1 MPEKWKASAMIQKK
15 IQSAIGLMS
24 GTSFDGIDIAWIE
37 TDGEACVRPLAFEAF
52 PYSDMERETVRL
64 ALGRREKGAE
74 TEAAE
79 RIVTERHIACLQQF
93 MEKNTLQPGQIDVI
107 GFHGQT
113 VFHDPAR
120 KFTWQIGGSQALADA
135 CGIPV
140 VGQMRVADVQAGGQG
155 APLLPLYHRALT
167 YELDKPLVVLN
178 IGGVSNIT
186 WIGEGAI
193 LAFDCGPGNA
203 LLDDFVLKRIGQSY
217 DKDGALAVKGQGDAT
232 RVKDWLAHPYFFLK
246 PPKSLDR
253 DAWRHADV
261 SDLSDADGAA
271 TLLEFTVRSIEKGL
285 TLCAL
290 PPRSIHVT
298 GGGRLNGQLMK
309 RLQAVFQFPV
319 APVEALGW
327 NGDAIE
333 AQGFAYLA
341 VRSLLGLPL
350 TEPGTTGVPKPLTGG
365 VLYRPNS

>member
-1 MPEKWKASAMIQKK
+1 MIQKK

-37 TDGEACVRPLAFEAF
+37 TDGQAYVRPVAFEAF
-52 PYSDMERETVRL
+52 PYSERDRAAIRA
-64 ALGRREKGAE
+64 ALGRREKGPE
-74 TEAAE
+74 TEEAE
-79 RIVTERHIACLQQF
+79 RLVTERHIAYLAKF
-93 MEKNTLQPGQIDVI
+93 MANHKIQPGQTDVI

-113 VFHDPAR
+113 LFHDPAN
-120 KFTWQIGGSQALADA
+120 KFTWQIGDAQALADA
-135 CGIPV
+135 CGVPV
-140 VGQMRVADVQAGGQG
+140 VAQMRVADVQAGGQG
-155 APLLPLYHRALT
+155 APLLPLYHRALA
-167 YELDKPLVVLN
+167 YEMAKPLAVLN

-186 WIGEGAI
+186 WIGADSI

-203 LLDDFVLKRIGQSY
+203 LLDDFVLKRTGQAY
-217 DKDGALAVKGQGDAT
+217 DKDGALASQGAADAA
-232 RVKDWLAHPYFFLK
+232 RVKDWLGHPYFSLK

-261 SDLSDADGAA
+261 SDLNDADGAA
-271 TLLEFTVRSIEKGL
+271 TLLEFTVRSIEKGF
-285 TLCAL
+285 TLCPA

-298 GGGRLNGQLMK
+298 GGGRLNAQMMK
-309 RLQAVFQFPV
+309 RLQALFQVPV

-350 TEPGTTGVPKPLTGG
+350 TEPGTTGVPKALTGG
-365 VLYRPNS
+365 VLYRPGG

>member
-1 MPEKWKASAMIQKK
+1 MIQKK

-37 TDGEACVRPLAFEAF
+37 TDGEGLVRPLAFESY
-52 PYSDMERETVRL
+52 PYAAVDRTAIRP
-64 ALGRREKGAE
+64 ALGRREKGPETQEAE
-74 TEAAE
+74 KL
-79 RIVTERHIACLQQF
+79 VTERHIAYLDQF
-93 MEKNTLQPGQIDVI
+93 MAKNRIQPGQVDVV

-113 VFHDPAR
+113 VFHDPSNR
-120 KFTWQIGGSQALADA
+120 FTWQIGDGQALADA

-155 APLLPLYHRALT
+155 APLLPLYHRALS
-167 YELDKPLVVLN
+167 YEMAKPLAVLN

-186 WIGEGAI
+186 WIGADAI

-203 LLDDFVLKRIGQSY
+203 LLDDFVLTRMGQAY
-217 DKDGALAVKGQGDAT
+217 DKDGALAAKGRVHTARVKG
-232 RVKDWLAHPYFFLK
+232 WLAHPYFSLK

-253 DAWRHADV
+253 DAWRHADAG
-261 SDLSDADGAA
+261 DLGDADGAA
-271 TLLEFTVRSIEKGL
+271 TLLEFTVRSIEKGF
-285 TLCAL
+285 TLCPV

-298 GGGRLNGQLMK
+298 GGGRLNAQMMK
-309 RLQAVFQFPV
+309 RLQEIFQFPV

-365 VLYRPNS
+365 VLYEPNC

>member
-1 MPEKWKASAMIQKK
+1 MIQKK
-15 IQSAIGLMS
+15 IHRAIGLMS
-24 GTSFDGIDIAWIE
+24 GTSFDGADIALIE
-37 TDGEACVRPLAFEAF
+37 TDGEGIVRPLVSEGYAYDAA
-52 PYSDMERETVRL
+52 DRAVIRA
-64 ALGRREKGAE
+64 ALGRREKGPE
-74 TEAAE
+74 TQAAE
-79 RIVTERHIACLQQF
+79 RIVTERHISFLADFLTKYKIQKQ
-93 MEKNTLQPGQIDVI
+93 DVDVA

-113 VFHDPAR
+113 IFHDPAAR
-120 KFTWQIGGSQALADA
+120 FTWQIGDAQALADA

-155 APLLPLYHRALT
+155 APLLPLYHRALAHD
-167 YELDKPLVVLN
+167 LAKPMAVLN

-186 WIGEGAI
+186 WIGKAEI

-203 LLDDFVLKRIGQSY
+203 LMDDFTFERTGRPYDEGGRLAAAGRADDARI
-217 DKDGALAVKGQGDAT
+217 A
-232 RVKDWLAHPYFFLK
+232 RWLAHSYFTLK

-261 SDLSDADGAA
+261 SDMDDADGAA
-271 TLLEFTVRSIEKGL
+271 TLLAFTVRSIQTGFS
-285 TLCAL
+285 LCPSA
-290 PPRSIHVT
+290 PGAVYVT
-298 GGGRLNGQLMK
+298 GGGRRNAYMMQ
-309 RLQAVFQFPV
+309 RLGAALGAPL

-350 TEPGTTGVPKPLTGG
+350 TEPGTTGVGKPLTGG
-365 VLYRPNS
+365 VLHRPTK